1 MEQHLRVC
9 YHTHIK
15 ALVREGLLSTS
26 VLKQI
31 PRSNLYRWR
40 AEPQEKYKDFGLIL
54 NAEKDYETLKSFAQD
69 RSAKRIYAAYVR
81 IISAVL
87 SIAHSLT
94 GFHQEIQAQRIQF
107 VDLVNKVK
115 NIVGLRKTL
124 RILNISVHTFRNW
137 SLQSATECFESQT
150 QKCYRVYHNQLSRP
164 EVVKLKHML
173 TDKQFQYWPVSSIAL
188 FALRENILPLSL
200 NTWYKYVHKLG
211 LKRLKTSSR
220 RKKSEVSIRADHP
233 HQIWHADI
241 SQFVTADHVRHFIYV
256 VVDNFSRKILSWCIK
271 DCVKAVY
278 RRGTIEA
285 AVNEASR
292 TGTTITL
299 ITDGGPENKL
309 EHLVESLYPRLEHK
323 VALADVHYSNSLV
336 EAAFK
341 TIKYNYLYRME
352 LSDYG
357 ALTRAMD
364 FIVKDFNGRPHI
376 SLGGLTPNEAAQQ
389 RAIDNE
395 QHSLHKR
402 VATEARKQYNKSNRC
417 KMCTELG

>member
-1 MEQHLRVC
+1 MGKHTRVC
-9 YHTHIK
+9 YHTHLK
-15 ALVREGLLSTS
+15 VLAREGLLCKS
-26 VLKQI
+26 VIQNI
-31 PRSNLYRWR
+31 PRSNLYRWK
-40 AEPQEKYKDFGLIL
+40 AEPPGKYADFGL
-54 NAEKDYETLKSFAQD
+54 AMKATEDYELLKSFAHH

-81 IISAVL
+81 VITIVL
-87 SIAHSLT
+87 KIAHGVA
-94 GFHQEIQAQRIQF
+94 GFKESVKIQQLQL
-107 VDLVNKVK
+107 VGLVNRVR
-115 NIVGLRKTL
+115 NTIGLKQTL
-124 RILNISVHTFRNW
+124 RMLNISVHTFRNW
-137 SLQSATECFESQT
+137 SFQSATECFASIV
-150 QKCYRVYHNQLSRP
+150 QKCNRVYHNQLSRP
-164 EVVKLKHML
+164 EVSTLKHML

-188 FALRENILPLSL
+188 FALRENVLPLSL

-220 RKKSEVSIRADHP
+220 RKKSEVSIRAEYP

-241 SQFVTADHVRHFIYV
+241 TQFVTADHVRHFIYV

-285 AVNEASR
+285 AVNEVSR

-309 EHLVESLYPRLEHK
+309 EPLVGSFYPRLEHK

-352 LSDYG
+352 LSDFG
-357 ALTRAMD
+357 ALNRAMD
-364 FIVKDFNGRPHI
+364 FIVKDFNNRPHI

-389 RAIDNE
+389 RIIDNE

-402 VATEARKQYNKSNRC
+402 VATEARKQYNKTNRC
-417 KMCTELG
+417 KMCAEFG